1 MHDHLTEETGH
12 VPQKLIEKFGS
23 HKAVLFNIGQG
34 KRDTGVRYEDV
45 AGLDDIK
52 ADIEDVM
59 RMVLGDDSFIAIG
72 AKPPRVSAGSRSR
85 I

>member
-1 MHDHLTEETGH
+1 ML
-12 VPQKLIEKFGS
+12 QKLIEKFGS

-59 RMVLGDDSFIAIG
+59 RMVLGDDSFISIG
-72 AKPPRVSAGSRSR
+72 AKPPRVRAWSHRVQGLRSQVR
-85 I
+85 LS